1 MDDRYTYEL
10 KELGKRIKK
19 IRKHKNLTQ
28 LDLEVKCGIDN
39 GDISRI
45 ENGRKNLELYT
56 IVKLAEALD
65 VDLYELFVK
74 ENASEQ

>member
-1 MDDRYTYEL
+1 MEERYTYEL
-10 KELGKRIKK
+10 ENLGKNIKK
-19 IRKHKNLTQ
+19 FRKRKKLTQ
-28 LDLEVKCGIDN
+28 LDLEVKCGVDN

-65 VDLYELFVK
+65 VDLHELFVK
-74 ENASEQ
+74 DTSNK